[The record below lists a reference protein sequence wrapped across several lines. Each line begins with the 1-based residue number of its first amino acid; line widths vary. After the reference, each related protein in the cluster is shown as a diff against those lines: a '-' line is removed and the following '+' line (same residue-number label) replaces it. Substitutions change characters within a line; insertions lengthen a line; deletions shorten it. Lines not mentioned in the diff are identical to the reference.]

1 MADDK
6 ECDDSHDTTIGEF
19 WDETDNQQLSRR
31 SGDVRKVF
39 TFCSYKVYSSI
50 HFLTYFLKLI

>member
-1 MADDK
+1 MADDI
-6 ECDDSHDTTIGEF
+6 ECDDSRDTTIGEF

-39 TFCSYKVYSSI
+39 TFSFYKVYSSI
-50 HFLTYFLKLI
+50 HFF

>member
-1 MADDK
+1 MADDI
-6 ECDDSHDTTIGEF
+6 ECDDSCDTTIGEF

-39 TFCSYKVYSSI
+39 TFSFYKVYSSI
-50 HFLTYFLKLI
+50 HFF